1 MKEEV
6 EGGRIETGID
16 IMAVVREMIDHI
28 NLGQG
33 TITGIMNQGEGMT
46 TMTMDGNEDVM
57 AIIQVK
63 EGLAK
68 DKTGDGEISVVVKF
82 FTGNLFNVYSIN

>member
-1 MKEEV
+1 MGEEV

-28 NLGQG
+28 NLRQG
-33 TITGIMNQGEGMT
+33 TIRGMNRGEGMT

-68 DKTGDGEISVVVKF
+68 DTTGDGEISVVVKF